1 MTSMTERGARMLLRV
16 SMLSAL
22 VLAPISL
29 AFGLHWLTLR
39 RELTLPLAAWC
50 ALTSLCI
57 YLSARWLG
65 RRQLPL

>member
-1 MTSMTERGARMLLRV
+1 MTSMTERGARMLLRG
-16 SMLSAL
+16 SMLSAFL
-22 VLAPISL
+22 LSPISL

-39 RELTLPLAAWC
+39 RELTLPFAAWG

-57 YLSARWLG
+57 YLSARWLR